1 MLNLYRA
8 IEPYLAALGLT
19 ALSAGVIFAALFGAM
34 RWFGESWINS
44 KFSER
49 LAGRRPAVRSGT
61 KIRLPSLRPQRR
73 RCAPE
78 FQLGRRDPTPS
89 PLIVRMMPNPYGGAP
104 ARWRI

>member
-49 LAGRRPAVRSGT
+49 LEAFKHAQQREIEHLKFQINASMDRAV
-61 KIRLPSLRPQRR
+61 KLHQREFETV
-73 RCAPE
+73 PE
-78 FQLGRRDPTPS
+78 AWSSLGRRF
-89 PLIVRMMPNPYGGAP
+89 
-104 ARWRI
+104 